1 MIILKHRLHIISTL
15 CVGLLLYLL
24 FFMTTTNGIHKFVPQ
39 KITDWR
45 YDWQY
50 NDQWLDL
57 NGQSLQ
63 LKKGALFKISKQL
76 PAGKLE
82 HQYLLVRGSL
92 ADLTVTID
100 GDTVYQSSR
109 DHILGT
115 ISPPAS
121 LWHFIPLHTSDEE
134 KEISLTFVSPY
145 YHMSGLANPI
155 YMGYQSDL
163 MFSIIKSYGMAFFID
178 VIILV
183 LGFIM
188 LLTSLVRPRKID
200 TNMWSIGIFSI
211 LVSLWLFSESKLL
224 QFFIGNQWLHAS
236 LAYLC
241 LAIVPIPL
249 LLYIGNITKKKYRSV
264 IYGLIGISFIN
275 LFTVIGLQWF
285 QIIDFYETVKL
296 SHIIILI
303 DICAISRL
311 LWLDV
316 KRYRTATARNT
327 VYALVVLFAF
337 IVIQIVQFL
346 IWNSSNVTIF
356 VRIGLL
362 TFVLILAYGTLRQL
376 FIGIEKSYKTSFY
389 KRLAYKDQ
397 LTQGNNRMAFERDME
412 KLFKNPE
419 KLNNLRLV
427 ILDMNDLKLIN
438 DTYGHVTGDG
448 AIKKTYEIIED
459 CFEDYGR
466 SYRIGGDEFAV
477 LIEDSSQLTFDDLC
491 NNLYRKSCEHNRLAS
506 YPFSIAYGYVVYDPS
521 VDKTAE
527 KMMHRADSNMY
538 YEKNMRYKS
547 HL

>member
-1 MIILKHRLHIISTL
+1 VIILKQRLHITSTL
-15 CVGLLLYLL
+15 LVGLLLYLL
-24 FFMTTTNGIHKFVPQ
+24 FFMTTTDGVHKFIPQ
-39 KITDWR
+39 NIIDWHQ
-45 YDWQY
+45 DWQY
-50 NDQWLDL
+50 NDKWLDL
-57 NGQSLQ
+57 NGQSLK

-76 PAGKLE
+76 PETNLE
-82 HQYLLVRGSL
+82 NQYLLVRGSL
-92 ADLTVTID
+92 ADLTVVID
-100 GDTVYQSSR
+100 GENIYQSSR
-109 DHILGT
+109 DQILGT
-115 ISPPAS
+115 KSPPAS
-121 LWHFIPLHTSDEE
+121 LWHFIPLHRRDEG
-134 KEISLTFVSPY
+134 KEISLTFASPY
-145 YHMSGLANPI
+145 YDMSGLANPI

-163 MFSIIKSYGMAFFID
+163 MFFIIQSYGVAFFID

-188 LLTSLVRPRKID
+188 LLTSLVRPQKID

-211 LVSLWLFSESKLL
+211 LVSLWLFSESRLL

-249 LLYIGNITKKKYRSV
+249 LLFIGNATRKKYQSI
-264 IYGLIGISFIN
+264 IYALISISFIN
-275 LFTVIGLQWF
+275 LFIIIGLQWF
-285 QIIDFYETVKL
+285 HIIDFYESVKL

-303 DICAISRL
+303 DICVICRV

-327 VYALVVLFAF
+327 VYAIVVLFAF
-337 IVIQIVQFL
+337 ITIEIIQFL

-362 TFVLILAYGTLRQL
+362 IFILILGYGTLRQL

-419 KLNNLRLV
+419 KLDSLRLV

-438 DTYGHVTGDG
+438 DTYGHVTGDE
-448 AIKKTYEIIED
+448 AIKKAYKIIEK
-459 CFEDYGR
+459 CFEDYGK

-477 LIEDSSQLTFDDLC
+477 LIEDSSELTFDTLLD
-491 NNLYRKSCEHNRLAS
+491 NLYKRSCEHNRLAS
-506 YPFSIAYGYVVYDPS
+506 YPFSIAYGYVIYDPKA
-521 VDKTAE
+521 DQTAE

-538 YEKNMRYKS
+538 YEKNSRYKG